1 MTRAQKI
8 YKALE
13 EMTMCCERIK
23 EYEKCGECPMKSDC
37 LDDVPFLDVAYN
49 KSACTIADFIE
60 AAETLTEE
68 MTREEYECQKWDVER
83 NDPDYEF

>member
-13 EMTMCCERIK
+13 ELTMCCERIK
-23 EYEKCGECPMKSDC
+23 EERKCPECPLAVNC
-37 LDDVPFLDVAYN
+37 LDTEPFLDVAYN
-49 KSACTIADFIE
+49 APAEKIAEFIE
-60 AAETLTEE
+60 MSEHLTEE